1 MKPWYRILL
10 VAVVATI
17 VQLILPWW
25 SAVIAACLVEVI
37 FGSRKFLSFFVGFYG
52 VAVPWMVI
60 SLVIDI
66 QNNSILSDRVM
77 TMFTLPTW
85 PLLAII
91 VTGLVGGVAGGLG
104 SWSGGHI
111 HSLFSNG
118 SEE

>member
-10 VAVVATI
+10 VALVATLA
-17 VQLILPWW
+17 QLLLPWW
-25 SAVIAACLVEVI
+25 SVVVVACIVEAF
-37 FGSRKFLSFFVGFYG
+37 FGNQKFLSFFVGFYG
-52 VAVPWMVI
+52 IALPWMI
-60 SLVIDI
+60 GALVIDI
-66 QNNSILSDRVM
+66 QNSSILSDRVM

-104 SWSGGHI
+104 SWTGGHI
-111 HSLFSNG
+111 HSLLVNG